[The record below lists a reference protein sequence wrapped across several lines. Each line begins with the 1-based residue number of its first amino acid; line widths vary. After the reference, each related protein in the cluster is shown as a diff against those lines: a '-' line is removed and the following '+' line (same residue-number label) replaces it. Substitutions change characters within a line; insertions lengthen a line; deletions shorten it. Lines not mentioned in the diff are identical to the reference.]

1 MGLVDLDSITR
12 RQKYPQCDEAH
23 LRPGRSARRQEVLEQ
38 LNGTEKKILRDSC
51 AEACEYERKA
61 SRDLDVKVLAKMK
74 AKGLIVND
82 ISAAER
88 ARMRDKVKPV
98 IEKYTTLV
106 GLDLVKQAYAE
117 IEPVRKQK

>member
-1 MGLVDLDSITR
+1 M
-12 RQKYPQCDEAH
+12 
-23 LRPGRSARRQEVLEQ
+23 
-38 LNGTEKKILRDSC
+38 
-51 AEACEYERKA
+51 
-61 SRDLDVKVLAKMK
+61 KVLAEMK

-98 IEKYTTLV
+98 IEKYTTVV

-117 IEPVRKQK
+117 IERVRKQK